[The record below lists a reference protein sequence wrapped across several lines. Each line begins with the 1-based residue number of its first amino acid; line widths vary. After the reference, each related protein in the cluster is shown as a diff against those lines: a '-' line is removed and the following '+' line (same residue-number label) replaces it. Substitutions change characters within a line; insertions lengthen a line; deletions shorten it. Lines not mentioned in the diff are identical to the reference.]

1 METIRKFDFDTGE
14 VLLIDKP
21 YQWTSFDVI
30 KKLRNTIRIKK
41 IGHAGTLDPLATG
54 LLIVCTGK
62 FTKKINEFQDQGKV
76 YTGIIEIGRTTPS
89 YDLETEFDSETAFD
103 KISNEDLDAAVKP
116 LIGNI
121 SQLPPVFS
129 AIKIGGERAYKKAR
143 RNEEVKMPPREVSVN
158 EFTFTKIEL
167 PEIHFEI
174 KCSKGTYI
182 RSLAHDLG
190 QNLGCGA
197 HLKALKRTAI
207 GDFNVQDAYSLDE
220 FIEISKESIE
230 AKNKSKE

>member
-76 YTGIIEIGRTTPS
+76 YTGIIEIGKTTPS

-230 AKNKSKE
+230 VRNKSKE